1 MAVKKPHG
9 RPDGKIVA
17 LRGCHSLTWIRG
29 SLMKRKL
36 QIFVSS
42 TFTDLIPERQAA
54 VSAILKAGH
63 IPAGMELFTSGDK
76 SQMDTIKK
84 WIDESDVYM
93 LILGGRYGSI
103 EPISGIS
110 YTELEYNY
118 AIEQGKALFAVVIT
132 DASLEA
138 KIKSNGT
145 AFLEKENPQALKLFR
160 TRVLNYISSFFED
173 EKDIRLSVHESLSDF
188 ASSRELKGWIQA
200 DELVDTKPLFEEIKK
215 LSDENNKL
223 KDTLAEL
230 EKKSKLSQS
239 SLNNDFDGIYEM
251 LKSIEIKIP
260 AKINNGVEA
269 SNTLSNIFINNRDT
283 IISGVTNAA
292 SGSGVEGFFY
302 FNICPKLQVHGLV
315 ENEKVAGA
323 QYRRYAITKA
333 GTAFL
338 AEYDRRVFKLNKEKA
353 EKAKKELASA
363 SAAEPTP
370 SAPRTP
376 SKKKAVTPPP
386 INGELTDPT

>member
-17 LRGCHSLTWIRG
+17 LRRCRSLTWIRG

-84 WIDESDVYM
+84 WIDESDIYM

-138 KIKSNGT
+138 KIQSKGT

-160 TRVLNYISSFFED
+160 TKVLNYTSSFFED

-230 EKKSKLSQS
+230 EKKPKLSQS
-239 SLNNDFDGIYEM
+239 SLNDDFDGIYEI

-260 AKINNGVEA
+260 AKINKGVES
-269 SNTLSNIFINNRDT
+269 SNPLSSIFINNRDT
-283 IISGVTNAA
+283 IIGGVTNAA
-292 SGSGVEGFFY
+292 SASDVEGFFY
-302 FNICPKLQVHGLV
+302 FNICPKLQVHALV
-315 ENEKVAGA
+315 ENERVTGA

-338 AEYDRRVFKLNKEKA
+338 AEYDRRIFKLNKEKA
-353 EKAKKELASA
+353 EKAITELAST
-363 SAAEPTP
+363 SAVEPTP

-376 SKKKAVTPPP
+376 SKKKAVTPAQ
-386 INGELTDPT
+386 INGELTNPT

>member
-1 MAVKKPHG
+1 
-9 RPDGKIVA
+9 
-17 LRGCHSLTWIRG
+17 
-29 SLMKRKL
+29 MKRKL

-42 TFTDLIPERQAA
+42 TFTDLVSERQAA

-63 IPAGMELFTSGDK
+63 IPAGMELFTSGDQ

-118 AIEQGKALFAVVIT
+118 AIEQSKPLFAVVIT

-145 AFLEKENPQALKLFR
+145 AFFEKDNPQALKLFR
-160 TRVLNYISSFFED
+160 TKVLSYISSFFDD

-188 ASSRELKGWIQA
+188 SSSRELKGWIQA
-200 DELVDTKPLFEEIKK
+200 DELIDTKPLFEEIKK
-215 LSDENNKL
+215 LSEENNKL

-230 EKKSKLSQS
+230 QKKSNSNRTSQNEDFQDIYNILS
-239 SLNNDFDGIYEM
+239 
-251 LKSIEIKIP
+251 SIEIKIP
-260 AKINNGVEA
+260 AKVNNGKES
-269 SNTLSNIFINNRDT
+269 SNSLFNIFANNRDT
-283 IISGVTNAA
+283 IIGGVTNSARA
-292 SGSGVEGFFY
+292 SDLEGFFY

-315 ENEKVAGA
+315 ENEKVAGV

-338 AEYDRRVFKLNKEKA
+338 AEFDRRLFKLNKEQA
-353 EKAKKELASA
+353 EKATKEPASA
-363 SAAEPTP
+363 SASEPKPPAT
-370 SAPRTP
+370 RTAR
-376 SKKKAVTPPP
+376 KKKAVTADP
-386 INGELTDPT
+386 INGGITDLN

>member
-17 LRGCHSLTWIRG
+17 LRRYHSLTWIRG

-138 KIKSNGT
+138 KIKLNGT

-160 TRVLNYISSFFED
+160 TKVLNYISSFFED

-239 SLNNDFDGIYEM
+239 SLNNDFDDTYEI
-251 LKSIEIKIP
+251 LKSIEVKIP
-260 AKINNGVEA
+260 AKINNGVES
-269 SNTLSNIFINNRDT
+269 SNSLCNIFISNRDT
-283 IISGVTNAA
+283 IIGGVTNSA
-292 SGSGVEGFFY
+292 SGSDIEGFFY
-302 FNICPKLQVHGLV
+302 FNICPKLQVHALV

-338 AEYDRRVFKLNKEKA
+338 AEYDRRIFKINKKKA
-353 EKAKKELASA
+353 EKAVEELSSS

-370 SAPRTP
+370 SAPRTQ
-376 SKKKAVTPPP
+376 SKKKAVTPAQ
-386 INGELTDPT
+386 INGELKNPT

>member
-1 MAVKKPHG
+1 MVVKKPDG
-9 RPDGKIVA
+9 RSDGKIVA
-17 LRGCHSLTWIRG
+17 LRRYHSLKWIRG

-54 VSAILKAGH
+54 VSSILKSGH

-160 TRVLNYISSFFED
+160 TKVLSYISSFFDD

-188 ASSRELKGWIQA
+188 SSSRDLKGWIQA

-215 LSDENNKL
+215 LSDENNRL
-223 KDTLAEL
+223 KDTLTEL
-230 EKKSKLSQS
+230 EKKSKLSQPS
-239 SLNNDFDGIYEM
+239 QNDDFDETYEI
-251 LKSIEIKIP
+251 LNSIDIKIP
-260 AKINNGVEA
+260 ASINKGVD
-269 SNTLSNIFINNRDT
+269 SSSTLSSIFINGGGKN
-283 IISGVTNAA
+283 
-292 SGSGVEGFFY
+292 
-302 FNICPKLQVHGLV
+302 
-315 ENEKVAGA
+315 
-323 QYRRYAITKA
+323 
-333 GTAFL
+333 
-338 AEYDRRVFKLNKEKA
+338 
-353 EKAKKELASA
+353 
-363 SAAEPTP
+363 
-370 SAPRTP
+370 
-376 SKKKAVTPPP
+376 
-386 INGELTDPT
+386 